1 MEAVWD
7 LGEAALR
14 PFQYG
19 FMVRAL
25 LASVTV
31 GVVCGIIG
39 SYVVL
44 RGLAFMGDAVAHA
57 VFPGVVI
64 AYLLGV
70 NLLVGAV
77 LMGMATAVGIGTLA
91 RRTVVSEDT
100 AIGIL
105 FAGAFALGLL
115 LLSFASGA
123 QIDLQGLLLGNVLA
137 VSRGELLAMMCLAS
151 LVAVV
156 LGALHKELVFHT
168 FDPVGATAAGLP
180 TGPLAYLLLILL
192 ALVVV
197 VSLQTVG
204 IILVVA
210 MLVTPAAT
218 AYLLAERFVPMML
231 LAALLGAAAAAGG
244 LYLSFHINVASG
256 ASMVLVSTGLFLLAA
271 LAAPRQGLLRSR
283 RR

>member
-1 MEAVWD
+1 M
-7 LGEAALR
+7 
-14 PFQYG
+14 
-19 FMVRAL
+19 
-25 LASVTV
+25 
-31 GVVCGIIG
+31 
-39 SYVVL
+39 
-44 RGLAFMGDAVAHA
+44 
-57 VFPGVVI
+57 
-64 AYLLGV
+64 
-70 NLLVGAV
+70 
-77 LMGMATAVGIGTLA
+77 
-91 RRTVVSEDT
+91 VSEDT